1 MAMPSGAKAIRVV
14 IADDHEVVRQG
25 LRGIIETQA
34 GWTVVAEAHDGRDA
48 LARAHEHRPD
58 VVVMDVAMP
67 GLNGVDATRL
77 IRSELPSTRVLI
89 LTMHQAEHIV
99 DEALDAGANGFL
111 FKADAGREIINAVNA
126 LLHDRPYFTGPVAR
140 MILEGYLRGK
150 GDTPTQRLSVR
161 EREILQ
167 LLAEGHTTKEV
178 ADRLKLSVKTG
189 ETHRANLMKKIG
201 ARSTAGLVRYAIR
214 NGIIQP

>member
-1 MAMPSGAKAIRVV
+1 MSSSPNAIRIV
-14 IADDHEVVRQG
+14 IADDHEVVRRG
-25 LRGIIETQA
+25 LRGIIETHA
-34 GWTVVAEAHDGRDA
+34 GWAVFAEATNGRDA
-48 LARAHEHRPD
+48 LERVLEYQPD
-58 VVVMDVAMP
+58 VVIMDVAMP
-67 GLNGVDATRL
+67 GLNGLDATRL
-77 IRSELPSTRVLI
+77 IKSKLPSTRVLI

-111 FKADAGREIINAVNA
+111 FKADASREIINAVNA
-126 LLHDRPYFTGPVAR
+126 LLHDKPYFTGSVAR
-140 MILEGYLRGK
+140 MILEGYLRSK
-150 GDTPTQRLSVR
+150 GDTPTQRLSAR

>member
-1 MAMPSGAKAIRVV
+1 MPSGANAIRFV
-14 IADDHEVVRQG
+14 IADDHDVVRRG
-25 LRGIIETQA
+25 LRGILETHA
-34 GWTVVAEAHDGRDA
+34 GWTVVAEANNGRDA
-48 LARAHEHRPD
+48 LERVREHQPD
-58 VVVMDVAMP
+58 VVIMDVAMP
-67 GLNGVDATRL
+67 RLNGVDATRL

-89 LTMHQAEHIV
+89 LTMHQAEQIV
-99 DEALDAGANGFL
+99 DEALGAGANGIL
-111 FKADAGREIINAVNA
+111 FKDDAGREIVNAVNA
-126 LLHDRPYFTGPVAR
+126 LLHDRPYFTGHVGR
-140 MILEGYLRGK
+140 MILQGYLRGK
-150 GDTPTQRLSVR
+150 GDTPTQRLSAR

-178 ADRLKLSVKTG
+178 ADLLGLSVKTG